1 MAGSVTVD
9 LARGNAA
16 IMLGGIGFLAT
27 QTLGCR
33 VGSCVV
39 ASGFA
44 RSMDRGNRL
53 GLTVKAYRRHLHPQ
67 LLPLRGSR
75 LVPETTAP
83 APRNVR
89 SA

>member
-33 VGSCVV
+33 VGSRVV
-39 ASGFA
+39 ASGVA
-44 RSMDRGNRL
+44 RSMERGKRHVL
-53 GLTVKAYRRHLHPQ
+53 AVKIYCH
-67 LLPLRGSR
+67 
-75 LVPETTAP
+75 
-83 APRNVR
+83 
-89 SA
+89 

>member
-16 IMLGGIGFLAT
+16 IMLGGIGVLAT

-44 RSMDRGNRL
+44 RSTDRGGRHV
-53 GLTVKAYRRHLHPQ
+53 LTVKIYCP
-67 LLPLRGSR
+67 
-75 LVPETTAP
+75 
-83 APRNVR
+83 
-89 SA
+89 